1 MVDYTFDSI
10 TSPTGSSMTALNAT
24 TLGCSLTCK
33 DVSASVQWY
42 QDVLGFTVVHRFEHE
57 GKLAGAVITAGQI
70 RIVLNQD
77 DGKLGWDRI
86 KGQGFYLQLNVAAPA
101 DVDAAAARIKA
112 AGGTLIAEPEDR
124 PWGARMFTFRDP
136 DGFKLGVSTPLQG

>member
-1 MVDYTFDSI
+1 MT
-10 TSPTGSSMTALNAT
+10 TSAAGINAT

-33 DVSASVQWY
+33 EIERSIAFY
-42 QDVLGFTVVHRFEHE
+42 RDVLGFAVDMTFENE
-57 GKLAGAVITAGQI
+57 GKLAGAVISAGSI

-86 KGQGFYLQLNVAAPA
+86 KGQGFYLQINVASAA

-112 AGGTLIAEPEDR
+112 AGGTLLDEPQNR
-124 PWGARMFTFRDP
+124 PWGARMFPFLDP
-136 DGFKLGVSTPLQG
+136 DGFKLGVSTPLAG